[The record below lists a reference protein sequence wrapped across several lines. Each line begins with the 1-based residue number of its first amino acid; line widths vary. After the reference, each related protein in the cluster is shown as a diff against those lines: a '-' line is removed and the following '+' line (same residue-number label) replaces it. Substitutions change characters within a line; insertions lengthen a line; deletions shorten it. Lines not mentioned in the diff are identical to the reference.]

1 MATFIVTG
9 PDGKEYEITAPESAT
24 EDQVLKYA
32 QENFTGAAKQ
42 TPVEQQ
48 NTVGQE
54 LGRQVGLTGRALVE
68 GLSAPVN
75 AALNFG
81 SGAYNTIANLAGSES
96 RLPYASEL
104 QSKGLTQLGVPEPKN
119 LLERSVQA
127 GAQGMASTAGT
138 AIPGTVLSANLA
150 QQIPAAGAAGMVAEP
165 TATVVK
171 GFMGDITGSDLAA
184 TLASMGVGTIVG
196 ASAGKTAAALSEGKA
211 PLVTMQDIQ
220 QRASRAYTRVSNLGI
235 ELTPKTATT
244 IVDDIKTNLNNARF
258 LPENAPSVQTVLNK
272 YDSILSKGNVSFEDL
287 DQMRQLANDL
297 KGDKDANVRRL
308 ASVIVSSI
316 DDKVAKLSPSDVSAG
331 AGGVDEAVKTIMD
344 ARKDWRNL
352 SRASTIENIINTAEI
367 RAANPNLSEGEL
379 IRQGFINLAANKS
392 KMALFTQDEQ
402 NAIKAVTKGGSLD
415 SFLSIVSKFDPT
427 RRNVL
432 GAGAAV
438 GATMKPEIGVPIM
451 AAGVGAEQMQNW
463 LRSRAAQN
471 VQSGLLSGT
480 TQPQLP
486 SYGWRGLL
494 SSVLNTPK

>member
-9 PDGKEYEITAPESAT
+9 ADGKEYEITAPEGAT

-32 QENFTGAAKQ
+32 QENFTGAEKQ
-42 TPVEQQ
+42 ISVEQP

-54 LGRQVGLTGRALVE
+54 LGRQIGLTGRALVE

-96 RLPYASEL
+96 RLPYASQV
-104 QSKGLTQLGVPEPKN
+104 QSQGLTQLGLPEPKN

-138 AIPGTVLSANLA
+138 AIPGTVLGANLA
-150 QQIPAAGAAGMVAEP
+150 QQIPAAGAAGTVAEP
-165 TATVVK
+165 TATAVK

-184 TLASMGVGTIVG
+184 TLASMGVGAIVG

-211 PLVTMQDIQ
+211 PLVTMQDIE
-220 QRASRAYTRVSNLGI
+220 QRASRAYTKVADLGI
-235 ELTPKTATT
+235 DVSQKTANN
-244 IVDDIKTNLNNARF
+244 IVTDVKTNLENARY
-258 LPENAPSVQTVLNK
+258 LPENASKIQTVLNK
-272 YDSILSKGNVSFEDL
+272 YDSILSKGKISFNDI

-297 KGDKDANVRRL
+297 RVDPDPNIRRL
-308 ASVIVSSI
+308 SGIIVNSI
-316 DDKVAKLSPSDVSAG
+316 DNNVAKLSPKDITAG
-331 AGGVDEAVKTIMD
+331 SGGLDEAVKTIMD
-344 ARKDWRNL
+344 ARKDWRNI
-352 SRASTIENIINTAEI
+352 SRASTIENIINTSEI

-415 SFLSIVSKFDPT
+415 SFLSIVSKFDPLK
-427 RRNVL
+427 RNVL
-432 GAGAAV
+432 GVGTAV
-438 GATMKPEIGVPIM
+438 GAYNQPEYGVPLMI
-451 AAGVGAEQMQNW
+451 AGIGADQMQNW
-463 LRSRAAQN
+463 LRSRAAKS
-471 VQSGLLSGT
+471 VQSGLLSGNI
-480 TQPQLP
+480 QPPTP